1 MTPTRRAL
9 LGSAA
14 ALPLAAP
21 ALVRAQPAGDA
32 VRIGVLTDLNGP
44 YRDVTGPTS
53 VACVRQAVEEFTAA
67 NPSIRVEVIAA
78 DHQNKPDVGVNTVRQ
93 WLDQRG
99 VDVVTDVGN
108 SAIALGINP
117 ICVERDRVHLNASAG
132 TAELTGR
139 ACTPNTVHWSYDTWC
154 FANTAGTGLTR
165 MGGDTWYFVT
175 ADYAFG
181 HAIQR
186 DATRF
191 VEAAGG
197 RVLGASV
204 YPFPSTTDFSA
215 FLLQAR
221 ASRAKVLGLAMAGDD
236 LVNCVK
242 QAQEF
247 GLTRG
252 GGLKLAAILGSVTG
266 RLAAG
271 MKTMQGMFISETF
284 YWDQDERTRPFTKRV
299 RAKLPAGVFPNYVHA
314 GNYSGVLHYLKAVKE
329 LGVGA
334 AKASGRAAVAA
345 MKRMPTDDDA
355 YGRGRVRKADG
366 QVRIT
371 AQLIEAT
378 RDHHLWTERYDRP
391 LQDIFALQDEIVQK
405 IVAMLN
411 LQLTLWGQGTLVR
424 KTTGN
429 LAAYDALLR
438 GMGYFWRLT
447 KEGNAHAR
455 QLFE

>member
-14 ALPLAAP
+14 ALPFAAP
-21 ALVRAQPAGDA
+21 ALLRAQPAGDV
-32 VRIGVLTDLNGP
+32 VRIGVLTDLAGP

-99 VDVVTDVGN
+99 VDVVADVGN

-139 ACTPNTVHWSYDTWC
+139 ACTPNTLHWSYDTWC

-165 MGGDTWYFVT
+165 MGADSWYFVT

-186 DATRF
+186 DTTRF
-191 VEAAGG
+191 VSAAGG
-197 RVLGASV
+197 KVLGASV

-247 GLTRG
+247 GLTKG
-252 GGLKLAAILGSVTG
+252 GVKLAAIIGSVTG
-266 RLAAG
+266 VLAAG
-271 MKTMQGMFISETF
+271 MNTMQGMFISETF
-284 YWDQDERTRPFTKRV
+284 YWDQDERTRAFTKRV
-299 RAKLPAGVFPNYVHA
+299 QTKLPAGVFPNYVHA

-334 AKASGRAAVAA
+334 AKASGRATVAA

-355 YGRGRVRKADG
+355 YGRGSVREDG
-366 QVRIT
+366 RKIHP
-371 AQLIEAT
+371 A
-378 RDHHLWTERYDRP
+378 HLYEVKRPEESRHPGDVYKLTTTIPAEQAFRP
-391 LQDIFALQDEIVQK
+391 LAE
-405 IVAMLN
+405 
-411 LQLTLWGQGTLVR
+411 GGCPLVR
-424 KTTGN
+424 S
-429 LAAYDALLR
+429 
-438 GMGYFWRLT
+438 
-447 KEGNAHAR
+447 
-455 QLFE
+455 

>member
-9 LGSAA
+9 LGSASA
-14 ALPLAAP
+14 ALPFAAP
-21 ALVRAQPAGDA
+21 ALLRAQPAGDV
-32 VRIGVLTDLNGP
+32 VRIGVLTDLAGP

-53 VACVRQAVEEFTAA
+53 VACVRQAAEEFTAA

-99 VDVVTDVGN
+99 VDVVADVGN

-139 ACTPNTVHWSYDTWC
+139 ACTPNTLHWSYDTWC

-165 MGGDTWYFVT
+165 MGADSWYFIT

-186 DATRF
+186 DTTRF
-191 VEAAGG
+191 VSAAGG
-197 RVLGASV
+197 KVLGASV

-247 GLTRG
+247 GLTKG
-252 GGLKLAAILGSVTG
+252 GVKLAAIIGSVTG
-266 RLAAG
+266 VLAAG
-271 MKTMQGMFISETF
+271 MDTMQGMFISETF
-284 YWDQDERTRPFTKRV
+284 YWDQDERTRAFTKRV
-299 RAKLPAGVFPNYVHA
+299 QAKLPAGVFPNYVHA

-334 AKASGRAAVAA
+334 AKASGRATVAA

-355 YGRGRVRKADG
+355 YGRGSVREDG
-366 QVRIT
+366 RKIHP
-371 AQLIEAT
+371 A
-378 RDHHLWTERYDRP
+378 HLYEVKRPEESRHPGDVYKLTTTIPAEQAFRP
-391 LQDIFALQDEIVQK
+391 LAE
-405 IVAMLN
+405 
-411 LQLTLWGQGTLVR
+411 GGCPLVR
-424 KTTGN
+424 S
-429 LAAYDALLR
+429 
-438 GMGYFWRLT
+438 
-447 KEGNAHAR
+447 
-455 QLFE
+455 